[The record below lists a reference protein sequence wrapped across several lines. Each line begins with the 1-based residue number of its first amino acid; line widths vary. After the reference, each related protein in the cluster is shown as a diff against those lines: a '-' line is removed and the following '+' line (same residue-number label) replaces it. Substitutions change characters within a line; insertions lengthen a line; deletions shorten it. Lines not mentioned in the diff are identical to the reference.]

1 MSVYP
6 VICKEHWKELLYA
19 SLIHCINYFR
29 RISKGSSWHEHRAA
43 KACMHYL
50 LNQGQKNVWEY
61 VDIWISC
68 SSHSCIF
75 CELLVIYIYIYI
87 YTYNLQ
93 SWFLPFLS
101 RPLIFYCVISKN
113 CFNLN
118 LQQVTLLGFVLTCLI
133 CEAEK

>member
-1 MSVYP
+1 MSVCP
-6 VICKEHWKELLYA
+6 VICKEHWKELFYT

-29 RISKGSSWHEHRAA
+29 RISKGSSRHEHRAA

-61 VDIWISC
+61 VDIWISH

-75 CELLVIYIYIYI
+75 SLSYWWYTF
-87 YTYNLQ
+87 TYNLQ

-101 RPLIFYCVISKN
+101 RPPIFCCVISKN
-113 CFNLN
+113 CFNSN

-133 CEAEK
+133 CEVEKWN